1 MEFEPYRIKV
11 IERINSLDR
20 AERAR
25 VLRKAYYNPFL
36 LPARAV
42 AIDLISDSGTAAM
55 SSDQWA
61 CLQQASEA
69 FAFQESYDELRAVAR
84 KLTGFLFIVPVHQGR
99 AAEHILFEQ
108 LLAPHDMVLG
118 NSFFETT
125 EANIRAARA
134 LTYSIPHADR
144 RFPGNIDLDRL
155 EKLLKTGQ
163 INSVLITATSNANGG
178 QPVSLENISQA
189 SRLAKKF
196 GALLIIDACRFAENA
211 YLNKE
216 RLNLAAPAASVARKI
231 FDQADIIYLSSK
243 KDGLA
248 NAGGFIGLRSKKLY
262 EALNE
267 KVLLC
272 EGFPSHGGLAGRDL
286 AAMARGLIEAVDDEY
301 LRHRLAQVR
310 FLGTSLKRNGLPVFE
325 PFGGHALVIKTA
337 RLRVPYPAFALA
349 AAAYR
354 EGGIRGGVFGD
365 DFRLALPR
373 RVYTNEHLSFVAAT
387 VGQVYRKRKL
397 PVLKLIYQPRS
408 FFNFRARFQLEA
420 ACRGTGSKAR
430 RRAE

>member
-25 VLRKAYYNPFL
+25 VLRKAHYNPFL
-36 LPARAV
+36 IPARSV

-61 CLQQASEA
+61 RLQQASEA

-84 KLTGFLFIVPVHQGR
+84 KLTGFPFIVPVHQGR
-99 AAEHILFEQ
+99 AAEHILFGH
-108 LLAPHDMVLG
+108 LLAPRDLVLG

-125 EANIRAARA
+125 EANIKVAQA
-134 LTYSIPHADR
+134 LTYSIPRGDR
-144 RFPGNIDLDRL
+144 RFPGNIDLDLL
-155 EKLLKTGQ
+155 ERLLKTKR
-163 INSVLITATSNANGG
+163 IKLVLITVTSNTNGG
-178 QPVSLENISQA
+178 QPVSLENIIRT

-196 GALLIIDACRFAENA
+196 GAQLIMDACRFAENA

-216 RLNLAAPAASVARKI
+216 RLKLAAPAASVARQI

-248 NAGGFIGLRSKKLY
+248 NTGGLIGLRSKKLY

-267 KVLLC
+267 EVLLI

-286 AAMARGLIEAVDDEY
+286 AAMAQGLIEAIDDEY
-301 LRHRLAQVR
+301 LHYRLSQVR
-310 FLGTSLKRNGLPVFE
+310 FLGQALKKNGLPLFE
-325 PFGGHALVIKTA
+325 PFGGHALTVKTG
-337 RLRVPYPAFALA
+337 RLGLPYAAFALA
-349 AAAYR
+349 AAAYL

-387 VGQVYRKRKL
+387 LGDVYRKRKL
-397 PVLKLIYQPRS
+397 PVLKLIYRPRS
-408 FFNFRARFQLEA
+408 FFNFRARFQLETA
-420 ACRGTGSKAR
+420 YRGTDSKAR
-430 RRAE
+430 QKAE